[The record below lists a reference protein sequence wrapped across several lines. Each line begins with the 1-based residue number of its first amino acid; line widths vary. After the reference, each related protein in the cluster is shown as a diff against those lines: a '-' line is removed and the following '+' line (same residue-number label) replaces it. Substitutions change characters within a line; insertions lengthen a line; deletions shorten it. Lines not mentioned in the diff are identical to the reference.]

1 MAVSDPERLTRKIR
15 AALAPCS
22 LGQWPT
28 PLEPVPPALARALG
42 LEALW
47 VKREDRS
54 SPRYGGNKVRGLE
67 FLLAGAPPG
76 SVFVT
81 VGGTGSTHCLA
92 TAVHAAALSCRAAL
106 AQFPQ
111 PETETSRVVAA
122 ASRAHAALVERAT
135 SRVALPAALFRAW
148 RGARRLGARRWI
160 PGGGAQPRAVVGHL
174 LATLEL
180 AHQVSDPPDAIV
192 APVGTGGTVAGLLL
206 GIAWLDWP
214 TRVIAVRVAP
224 LLVAN
229 RWRSLRL
236 ARGARRLLARVDV
249 PLPAPRAPELVNAL
263 GRGYGW
269 PTVAGESAR
278 RLAAPHGL
286 ILDPTYGAKAFA
298 FFLQRGTGN
307 VRRVVFWHTFAM
319 PAPLP
324 ESAR

>member
-92 TAVHAAALSCRAAL
+92 TAVHASALSCRAVL

-111 PETETSRVVAA
+111 PATEASVAVAEACVRSAAAVVRARSRVG
-122 ASRAHAALVERAT
+122 
-135 SRVALPAALFRAW
+135 LPLAVVRAW
-148 RGARRLGARRWI
+148 LVARRLGLPQWI
-160 PGGGAQPRAVVGHL
+160 PGGGADPRAVAGHVV
-174 LATLEL
+174 AGLEL
-180 AHQVSDPPDAIV
+180 SSQLPAPPDVIV
-192 APVGTGGTVAGLLL
+192 TPLGSGGTAAGLLL
-206 GIAWLDWP
+206 AVATLGWP
-214 TRVIAVRVAP
+214 TRVVAARVAP
-224 LLVAN
+224 WPVAN
-229 RWRSLRL
+229 RWRVAAL
-236 ARGARRLLARVDV
+236 ARGAARLLAANGAPVPRPPSLV
-249 PLPAPRAPELVNAL
+249 PLVLDCL
-263 GRGYGW
+263 GAGYGH
-269 PTVAGESAR
+269 PTA
-278 RLAAPHGL
+278 
-286 ILDPTYGAKAFA
+286 
-298 FFLQRGTGN
+298 
-307 VRRVVFWHTFAM
+307 
-319 PAPLP
+319 
-324 ESAR
+324 

>member
-81 VGGTGSTHCLA
+81 VGGTG
-92 TAVHAAALSCRAAL
+92 
-106 AQFPQ
+106 
-111 PETETSRVVAA
+111 
-122 ASRAHAALVERAT
+122 
-135 SRVALPAALFRAW
+135 
-148 RGARRLGARRWI
+148 
-160 PGGGAQPRAVVGHL
+160 
-174 LATLEL
+174 
-180 AHQVSDPPDAIV
+180 
-192 APVGTGGTVAGLLL
+192 GTVAGLLL
-206 GIAWLDWP
+206 GIAWLGWP

-298 FFLQRGTGN
+298 FFLQRGPWN
-307 VRRVVFWHTFAM
+307 VQRAVFWHTFAM

-324 ESAR
+324 ESVR